1 MRSILLSGGSGKR
14 LWPLSNDARSKQF
27 LKVLQGPSG
36 ELESMVQRVWRQMNE
51 NGLASQATIATS
63 LSQVEILTSQLGEEV
78 QLVVEPERRDTFP
91 AIALA
96 ASYLYSVESVSL
108 NETVAVLPVDPFVE
122 KDFFETLSILPEVIE
137 KSGADLALMGVVPTY
152 PSEKYGYIIPE
163 YERVSSSSDPKE
175 YVHVAKFQEKPCE
188 SDAALMIEQNALWNC
203 GVFAF
208 KLGYLINLLI
218 EMELPIQYDEMLKQY
233 GRLQN
238 ISFDYKVVEQAKQII
253 AVPYSGFWKD
263 LGTWNTLTEEMDTT
277 VVGKGWITADARNT
291 HLVNELNI
299 PVAILGLSDVVVAV
313 SPDGILVSDKE
324 SSPRIK
330 EVLKNEEQRPM
341 YEERRWGCYRV
352 LDHTRNEAGGEVLT
366 KRIRITAG
374 KNLSYQYHLLRN
386 EVWTV
391 VSGEGELIL
400 NGQIRKIGQGDTVV
414 IDKSMLHSVLA
425 MTELEIIEVQ
435 IGSQL
440 IEEDIVRVSMEWKD
454 IVQTYVR
461 HA

>member
-14 LWPLSNDARSKQF
+14 LWPLSNDSRSKQF
-27 LKVLQGPSG
+27 LKVLHGPG
-36 ELESMVQRVWRQMNE
+36 GNPESMVQRVWRQLNHA
-51 NGLASQATIATS
+51 GLASEALIATS
-63 LSQVEILTSQLGEEV
+63 LPQVEILTSQLGDDV
-78 QLVVEPERRDTFP
+78 RLVVEPERRDTFP

-108 NETVAVLPVDPFVE
+108 NETIAVLPVDPFVE
-122 KDFFETLSILPEVIE
+122 KEFFEVLATLPEILD

-152 PSEKYGYIIPE
+152 PSEKYGYIIPQS
-163 YERVSSSSDPKE
+163 RSSSENNDE
-175 YVHVAKFQEKPCE
+175 YVNVAKFQEKPCV
-188 SDAALMIEQNALWNC
+188 SDAVLMMEQAALWNC

-233 GRLQN
+233 GRLN
-238 ISFDYKVVEQAKQII
+238 KISFDYQVVEKANQII
-253 AVPYSGFWKD
+253 AIPYSGFWKD
-263 LGTWNTLTEEMDTT
+263 LGTWNTLTEEMGTS
-277 VVGKGWITADARNT
+277 VVGKGWITGDSLNT

-299 PVAILGLSDVVVAV
+299 PVAILGLSNVVVAV

-324 SSPRIK
+324 ASPRIK
-330 EVLKNEEQRPM
+330 EILKNEDQRPM

-352 LDHTRNEAGGEVLT
+352 LDYTRNEAGGEVLT
-366 KRIRITAG
+366 KRICISAG

-391 VSGEGELIL
+391 VSGTGELIL
-400 NGQIRKIGQGDTVV
+400 DGQSRMIGQGDTVV
-414 IDKSMLHSVLA
+414 IDRSMLHSVRA
-425 MTELEIIEVQ
+425 VTELEIIEVQ

-440 IEEDIVRVSMEWKD
+440 IEEDIVRVSTEWQD
-454 IVQTYVR
+454 IVQTYVK

>member
-14 LWPLSNDARSKQF
+14 LWPLSNDSRSKQF
-27 LKVLQGPSG
+27 LKVLHGPEG
-36 ELESMVQRVWRQMNE
+36 NPESMVQRVWRQLNHA
-51 NGLASQATIATS
+51 GLASEALIATS
-63 LSQVEILTSQLGEEV
+63 LPQVEILTSQLGDDV
-78 QLVVEPERRDTFP
+78 RLVVEPERRDTFP

-108 NETVAVLPVDPFVE
+108 NETIAVLPVDPFVE
-122 KDFFETLSILPEVIE
+122 KEFFEVLATLPEMLD

-152 PSEKYGYIIPE
+152 PSEKYGYIIPQSL
-163 YERVSSSSDPKE
+163 SSSENNNK
-175 YVHVAKFQEKPCE
+175 YVNVAKFQEKPCE
-188 SDAALMIEQNALWNC
+188 SDAVLMIEQAALWNC

-233 GRLQN
+233 GRLN
-238 ISFDYKVVEQAKQII
+238 KISFDYQVVEKANQII
-253 AVPYSGFWKD
+253 AIPYNGFWKD
-263 LGTWNTLTEEMDTT
+263 LGTWNTLTEEMGSS
-277 VVGKGWITADARNT
+277 VVGKGWITGDSLNT

-324 SSPRIK
+324 ASPRIK
-330 EVLKNEEQRPM
+330 EILKNEDQRPM

-352 LDHTRNEAGGEVLT
+352 LDYTRNEAGGEVLT
-366 KRIRITAG
+366 KRICISAG

-391 VSGEGELIL
+391 VSGTGELIL
-400 NGQIRKIGQGDTVV
+400 DGQSRMIGQGDTVI
-414 IDKSMLHSVLA
+414 IDRSMLHSVRA
-425 MTELEIIEVQ
+425 VTELEIIEVQ

-440 IEEDIVRVSMEWKD
+440 IEEDIVRVSTEWQD
-454 IVQTYVR
+454 IVQTYVK